1 MLSLQQ
7 HRFDPCPST
16 VGYGSSVGHSCG
28 AGSIPD
34 PEISICCG
42 YGWKRWGRGGGDRTD
57 AYCHLHG
64 RTYQAWKLS
73 FILKAKKENRKKE
86 GFGHMIVQFFT
97 SNFSSFKIKRLEEN
111 RIFELFIYF
120 LFFFCFTLNS
130 ALNHMELE
138 KIKNIYHF
146 LLFPK

>member
-1 MLSLQQ
+1 
-7 HRFDPCPST
+7 
-16 VGYGSSVGHSCG
+16 
-28 AGSIPD
+28 
-34 PEISICCG
+34 
-42 YGWKRWGRGGGDRTD
+42 
-57 AYCHLHG
+57 
-64 RTYQAWKLS
+64 
-73 FILKAKKENRKKE
+73 
-86 GFGHMIVQFFT
+86 MIVQFFT

-146 LLFPK
+146 LLFPKQEKNLVMPTGNFVEYHEGT